1 MVKVQVAVIG
11 FGNLEENQN
20 LIEMTEK
27 LGKLLIDNDFRIL
40 CGGLGGVMTSICKG
54 AKESSNYKEGMTVGI
69 VPSLDVSSIN
79 PYIDVK
85 IATGISFSRNQIIV
99 ASSDIIV
106 SIGGGAG
113 TLSELAFA
121 WQMNK
126 KIIALSP
133 SGGWSEKLAGKKLD
147 DRRIDEIYD
156 AKNEVE
162 VISLILSLLY
172 EQ

>member
-11 FGNLEENQN
+11 SGDIAENPD
-20 LIEMTEK
+20 LIKMTEK
-27 LGKLLIDNDFRIL
+27 LGRLLIDNEYRIL
-40 CGGLGGVMTSICKG
+40 CGGLGGVMTFICKG
-54 AKESSNYKEGMTVGI
+54 AQESSNYKEGMTVGI
-69 VPSLDVSSIN
+69 VPSLDASSTN

-85 IATGISFSRNQIIV
+85 IATGMSFSRNQVII
-99 ASSDIIV
+99 ASADVVV

-133 SGGWSEKLAGKKLD
+133 SGGWSEKLVGKKLND
-147 DRRIDEIYD
+147 KRTDEIFN
-156 AKNEVE
+156 AKNEEE
-162 VISLILSLLY
+162 VISFISSLL
-172 EQ
+172 